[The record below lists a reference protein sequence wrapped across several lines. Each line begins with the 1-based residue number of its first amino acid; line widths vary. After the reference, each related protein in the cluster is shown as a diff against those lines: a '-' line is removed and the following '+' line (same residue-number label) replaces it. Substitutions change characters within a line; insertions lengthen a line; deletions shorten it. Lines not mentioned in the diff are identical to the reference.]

1 MVEYPIIWCYI
12 GLTQSVIGSFETVQ
26 QNFKYSQT
34 SLLDSVND
42 ETISLTSDAENNDTE
57 KAMIQETAALLASL
71 SDVILSPIKS
81 HKAESIR
88 EESDVLHG
96 TMEVSLLYTGNRIL
110 SLYFA
115 ALGGGGD
122 YCKKNTVQ
130 VPTDRHNPF
139 NN

>member
-88 EESDVLHG
+88 AESDVLCG
-96 TMEVSLLYTGNRIL
+96 TMEVSVLYTSIHIISL
-110 SLYFA
+110 SCCSRRRRRL
-115 ALGGGGD
+115 LQKEHGR
-122 YCKKNTVQ
+122 NT
-130 VPTDRHNPF
+130 R
-139 NN
+139 